1 MDTVFGFIDNYY
13 KQLADVAIGS
23 SLEPILMNN
32 FLCHHEKNYLRNC
45 EIAYTP
51 VLSKDKSLGPL
62 DIPVHSCNNKYET
75 SAYCHSTFFGV
86 FTNFKSF
93 IVTVYK
99 SSFISTRT
107 LIYKSFN
114 IILDYHKL
122 HEEILKLK
130 SVPNQIGYQTR
141 FQDKVIGKSLDKSF
155 KK

>member
-1 MDTVFGFIDNYY
+1 M
-13 KQLADVAIGS
+13 KHQ
-23 SLEPILMNN
+23 
-32 FLCHHEKNYLRNC
+32 
-45 EIAYTP
+45 
-51 VLSKDKSLGPL
+51 
-62 DIPVHSCNNKYET
+62 HSV
-75 SAYCHSTFFGV
+75 CHSTFFGV

-99 SSFISTRT
+99 SSSISTRT

-114 IILDYHKL
+114 VILDYHKL

-130 SVPNQIGYQTR
+130 SVPNQTGYQTR